1 MGVLLE
7 AEPEP
12 CEERTEEEGESSAMV
27 AGCAMGIG
35 VLGVGVGGRAGVWV
49 TCSGRV
55 AAEDC
60 RVEARQDVEGAPYL
74 GVRLGVLV

>member
-27 AGCAMGIG
+27 AGGERVSSSECVRAC
-35 VLGVGVGGRAGVWV
+35 GRAGGERA
-49 TCSGRV
+49 C
-55 AAEDC
+55 
-60 RVEARQDVEGAPYL
+60 
-74 GVRLGVLV
+74 VRLRYGHWRVGRGRGWASWGLGHVLREGCG